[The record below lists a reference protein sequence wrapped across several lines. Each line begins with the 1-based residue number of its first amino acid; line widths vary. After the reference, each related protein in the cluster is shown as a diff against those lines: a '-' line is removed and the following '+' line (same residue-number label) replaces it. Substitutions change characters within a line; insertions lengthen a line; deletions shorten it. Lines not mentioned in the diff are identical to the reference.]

1 MSTASEGGAQIFF
14 LIRKFLDLF
23 RYRKSSVRKPQIM
36 QIFIINMQIANPQ
49 FPQNTAQVCI
59 SPEICLL
66 KQFCIVEKFE
76 FEHYAMRGLG
86 AGGPLPTEG

>member
-1 MSTASEGGAQIFF
+1 
-14 LIRKFLDLF
+14 
-23 RYRKSSVRKPQIM
+23 
-36 QIFIINMQIANPQ
+36 MQIANPQ